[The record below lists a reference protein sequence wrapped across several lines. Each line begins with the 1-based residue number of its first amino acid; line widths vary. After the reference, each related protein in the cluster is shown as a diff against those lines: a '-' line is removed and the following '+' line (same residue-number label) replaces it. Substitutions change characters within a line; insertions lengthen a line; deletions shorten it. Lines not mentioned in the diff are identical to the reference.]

1 MNNDGSAQNKS
12 PQPLQQQPQQKAPA
26 TDEQKQVTRGYL
38 RIFVALV
45 AALLLTSGLALP
57 WKLVPLA
64 LGIAAVVVG
73 ILTLVKVVR
82 FGIGPV
88 QMFVA
93 SLGLVASL
101 VMTLGLALSVATWD
115 STQKLETC
123 MGNALTMQAVEKCQS
138 EYTGGILPR

>member
-1 MNNDGSAQNKS
+1 MNNDGHAPNQS
-12 PQPLQQQPQQKAPA
+12 PQPSQQAPQKAPA
-26 TDEQKQVTRGYL
+26 TEEQKQSTRGYL

-57 WKLVPLA
+57 WKLVPLV
-64 LGIAAVVVG
+64 LGVAAVVAG
-73 ILTLVKVVR
+73 ILTLIKVLR
-82 FGIGPV
+82 FATGPV
-88 QMFVA
+88 QMFVT

-123 MGNALTMQAVEKCQS
+123 LSKALTMQAEEECRS
-138 EYTGGILPR
+138 EFTNGVLPR